1 MKYFS
6 DKEKVPAKRNHEIIN
21 TTVWAGIEAHIQSLI
36 STCAFAQ
43 RFPEMCP
50 DGAGPVATNEKM
62 FSSALQ
68 AEIPG
73 MVWPLET
80 TRLSSD
86 EFTSEPFAPDTMMI
100 LDLIEFC
107 YSKVS
112 KATQT
117 GYHNYFQHY
126 HLTFDIDE
134 GRSEFREMINTIF
147 ERNGIAF
154 ELRSDGSIYRIIPHM
169 LGESLTKITYQTGDS
184 TLDSMLEEAC
194 KKILSPRLEIRKE
207 SLERLWDAWE
217 RLKSLQDPDKKK
229 STGILLDKAS
239 GDLVFRELLE
249 NEAKQLTEIGN
260 TFQIRH
266 KELGKTP
273 ISDHDHLDYLF
284 HRLFA
289 LISLLLTK
297 K

>member
-6 DKEKVPAKRNHEIIN
+6 DKEKGPVKRNYEIIN
-21 TTVWAGIEAHIQSLI
+21 PTVWAGIAAHIQSLI
-36 STCAFAQ
+36 ATCAFAE

-50 DGAGPVATNEKM
+50 DGAGPIATSERM

-73 MVWPLET
+73 ITWPLET

-86 EFTSEPFAPDTMMI
+86 NFTYEPFAPDTMII
-100 LDLIEFC
+100 LDVIEFC

-134 GRSEFREMINTIF
+134 GQSEFREMINTIF

-154 ELRSDGSIYRIIPHM
+154 ELRNDGSIYRIIPTM
-169 LGESLTKITYQTGDS
+169 LGESLTKIAFQTGDP
-184 TLDSMLEEAC
+184 TLDGMLEEART
-194 KKILSPRLEIRKE
+194 KILNPRLEIRKE

-217 RLKSLQDPDKKK
+217 RLKSLQDSDKKK
-229 STGILLDKAS
+229 SIGILLDKAS
-239 GDLVFRELLE
+239 IDPAFRELLE

-266 KELGKTP
+266 KEVGKTP
-273 ISDHDHLDYLF
+273 ITDHDHLDYLF

-289 LISLLLTK
+289 LISLLLIK